1 MSLEGLYRYA
11 RAYME
16 PGNEGARKRFGEL
29 VEFFEKLE
37 LPRGGRV
44 LDLCAGTGIAGAAA
58 AKATGASRL
67 TVLDA
72 RAEDLERVHEWLES
86 ADVGTAPTKVRGDV
100 RNVPDLVGEHD
111 VAVLFGNTM
120 IHFDPFDA
128 VRIFAG
134 VALTL
139 SGDGVFMVEDTDRV
153 YRILYSIGYKEFF
166 VESKGENHTLASVHE
181 GYDVRRGTFKRA
193 YYLLPGFEKV
203 GEFDFHHWD
212 LATQLAIGRI
222 FFGEARLIRPGEH
235 GFTRVGDV
243 LYFKRP
249 RKDIAALVLGDF
261 SGPL

>member
-1 MSLEGLYRYA
+1 MSLEELYRYA
-11 RAYME
+11 RGYME
-16 PGNEGARKRFGEL
+16 PGNEGARKRFMEL
-29 VEFFEKLE
+29 SEFFEKLK
-37 LPRGGRV
+37 LPRGGRI
-44 LDLCAGTGIAGAAA
+44 LDLCAGTGIAGSAA
-58 AKATGASRL
+58 AKATNAKKL
-67 TVLDA
+67 TLLDL
-72 RAEDLERVHEWLES
+72 RAEDLERVREWLEF
-86 ADVGTAPTKVRGDV
+86 AGLGIVPTKVRGDV
-100 RNVPDLVGEHD
+100 REAAELIEEHE
-111 VAVLFGNTM
+111 VALLFGNTM

-128 VRIFAG
+128 VRIFAN

-139 SGDGVFMVEDTDRV
+139 TEDGVFIVEDTDRV

-193 YYLLPGFEKV
+193 YYLLPGFRKV

-243 LYFKRP
+243 LYFKHP
-249 RKDIAALVLGDF
+249 RKDVAELVLSDF
-261 SGPL
+261 SAPL